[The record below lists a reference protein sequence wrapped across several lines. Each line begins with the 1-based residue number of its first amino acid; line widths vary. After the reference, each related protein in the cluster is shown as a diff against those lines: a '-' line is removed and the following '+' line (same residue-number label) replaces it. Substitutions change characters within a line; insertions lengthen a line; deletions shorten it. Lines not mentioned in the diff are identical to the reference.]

1 MKSSKQQ
8 QYEGQQRVAN
18 TVSSKYFFEESTS
31 CILMIA
37 LHLRHLL
44 ARKIALAREER
55 KFHSKKKSTVND
67 KQGTKK
73 QTESRRFKN
82 FVAC

>member
-8 QYEGQQRVAN
+8 QYEEQQRVAN
-18 TVSSKYFFEESTS
+18 TVSPKYFFEESTS

-44 ARKIALAREER
+44 AQKIAGEER
-55 KFHSKKKSTVND
+55 KFHFKKKSTVND

-73 QTESRRFKN
+73 QTERGRFKN
-82 FVAC
+82 FMAY